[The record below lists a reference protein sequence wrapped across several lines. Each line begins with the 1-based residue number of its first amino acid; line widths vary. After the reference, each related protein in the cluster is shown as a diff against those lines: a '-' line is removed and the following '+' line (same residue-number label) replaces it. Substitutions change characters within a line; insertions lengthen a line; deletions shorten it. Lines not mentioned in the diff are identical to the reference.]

1 MTTRIGARQNEP
13 VNDAGDRFRGPLAR
27 VGRFTDAY
35 ERGPVPGSM
44 SMVER
49 LPAWLKS
56 AKNRGA
62 VLRGIR
68 RLRSS
73 QPAT

>member
-1 MTTRIGARQNEP
+1 MS
-13 VNDAGDRFRGPLAR
+13 DAEDRFRDPLVR
-27 VGRFTDAY
+27 IGRFAD
-35 ERGPVPGSM
+35 EV
-44 SMVER
+44 

-56 AKNRGA
+56 AKNRGE

-73 QPAT
+73 LPAGRQ